1 MTTTMTKSLTMTW
14 RAVAALTLVL
24 VAAGCTADAA
34 EPDSAQSSPVA
45 GDMAVKFAQCMRE
58 HGVQVADPQPGQPIQ
73 ILGNPDDT
81 SKIKAAQEACKQYAA
96 QGEGNGQ
103 QSGDDMDRQAKLVE
117 CLRGK
122 GVEVEDPQPG
132 QPLRIRG
139 RQQNEAKTNQA
150 MQECQAEVGGPTP
163 RRVGG

>member
-1 MTTTMTKSLTMTW
+1 MTKTW
-14 RAVAALTLVL
+14 RAAAALTLVL
-24 VAAGCTADAA
+24 VMAGCSGGGTDDDNGAGSTSGD
-34 EPDSAQSSPVA
+34 SSPAA

-58 HGVQVADPQPGQPIQ
+58 HGVQVADPQPGQPLQIQ
-73 ILGNPDDT
+73 GNPDDA
-81 SKIKAAQEACKQYAA
+81 SKIKAAQEACKEYAP

-103 QSGDDMDRQAKLVE
+103 QSGDDLDRQAKLVE

-122 GVEVEDPQPG
+122 GVDVEDPQPG

-139 RQQNEAKTNQA
+139 QRQNEAKTNQA

-163 RRVGG
+163 QRVGG